1 MKFFSKTKCKKI
13 KWRGKKYL
21 FNYLTNTSVKKRD
34 FFFRNK
40 THFLFFK
47 FVKAIA
53 KKGDNKKIMLLL
65 LNVFNIFFN
74 FIKSYNIFDTD
85 LDDLIEIRSYNFVAD
100 RNLFFIN
107 FFFKNILELLNP
119 TFNLKLSKIPENL
132 KKETDGKFK
141 DSLIYLFPEKRV
153 GIIFNWLFFYSN
165 TFNDKKFFDRI
176 LKSLLYTYFERRSS
190 YLYLK
195 KIEIYMKLIESKKK
209 KDRLGF

>member
-1 MKFFSKTKCKKI
+1 
-13 KWRGKKYL
+13 
-21 FNYLTNTSVKKRD
+21 
-34 FFFRNK
+34 
-40 THFLFFK
+40 
-47 FVKAIA
+47 
-53 KKGDNKKIMLLL
+53 MLLL

-153 GIIFNWLFFYSN
+153 GIIFN
-165 TFNDKKFFDRI
+165 
-176 LKSLLYTYFERRSS
+176 
-190 YLYLK
+190 
-195 KIEIYMKLIESKKK
+195 
-209 KDRLGF
+209 